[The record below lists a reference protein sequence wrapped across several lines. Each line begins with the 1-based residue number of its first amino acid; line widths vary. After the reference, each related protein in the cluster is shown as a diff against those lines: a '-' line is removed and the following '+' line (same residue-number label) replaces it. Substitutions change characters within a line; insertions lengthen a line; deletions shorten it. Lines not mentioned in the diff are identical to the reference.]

1 MCGIFVLFNP
11 DSSQI
16 NLDLANKSLSL
27 LEHRGPDN
35 ISSLFLRD
43 GTLFF
48 GHTLLRIR
56 SKIENSLQPLF
67 SKDNNYLITYNGEIY
82 NSDFLQKKFFGN
94 KFCDDSDTRV
104 LIELISKYGIKKTLE
119 ELDGMFSFVYLDKK
133 EDSIT
138 IVRDH
143 FGIKPLYK
151 YFSKV
156 TNTICFSS
164 EIKPIWNYFKNEM
177 RLNINSISE
186 FLKYK
191 FLANNYTLWQDIK
204 LVAPGSYEK
213 INLNN
218 HFKNLSVNWFHFDK
232 SNINDF
238 NIESEI
244 KNSCMAQLVSEV
256 PVGLQLSGGIDSTL
270 IYEFLKDNKYIETYS
285 VVFPDYEFDEKL
297 FINNVLNKN
306 SKHKKERINFIDFE
320 VDNFDK
326 DLREAIYFFE
336 APLNHPHTIAI
347 RNLALKASENVKV
360 LLSGEGA
367 DEMFG
372 GYHWHKKYQIEEKII
387 EATQF
392 ISNSELCIFKD
403 SPYFELSECDKERKK
418 LFSKCLGQNRI
429 LEFESKT
436 HMQEL
441 LLRQDKM
448 MMSASIE
455 SRVPFLSK
463 TLVQKIFSTSDI
475 ERYSQIETKSDL
487 KKILISMGYEVDFVM
502 RKKIGFRLPYN
513 EWILSNLK
521 LKLKQI
527 KHNEIAN
534 KIFGEQCIKMIN
546 SLSKIDNQFPLLCK
560 YIWVIEG
567 LTNFVETFDLS
578 I

>member
-177 RLNINSISE
+177 RLNINSI
-186 FLKYK
+186 
-191 FLANNYTLWQDIK
+191 
-204 LVAPGSYEK
+204 
-213 INLNN
+213 
-218 HFKNLSVNWFHFDK
+218 
-232 SNINDF
+232 
-238 NIESEI
+238 
-244 KNSCMAQLVSEV
+244 
-256 PVGLQLSGGIDSTL
+256 
-270 IYEFLKDNKYIETYS
+270 
-285 VVFPDYEFDEKL
+285 
-297 FINNVLNKN
+297 
-306 SKHKKERINFIDFE
+306 
-320 VDNFDK
+320 
-326 DLREAIYFFE
+326 
-336 APLNHPHTIAI
+336 
-347 RNLALKASENVKV
+347 
-360 LLSGEGA
+360 
-367 DEMFG
+367 
-372 GYHWHKKYQIEEKII
+372 
-387 EATQF
+387 
-392 ISNSELCIFKD
+392 
-403 SPYFELSECDKERKK
+403 
-418 LFSKCLGQNRI
+418 
-429 LEFESKT
+429 
-436 HMQEL
+436 
-441 LLRQDKM
+441 
-448 MMSASIE
+448 
-455 SRVPFLSK
+455 
-463 TLVQKIFSTSDI
+463 
-475 ERYSQIETKSDL
+475 
-487 KKILISMGYEVDFVM
+487 
-502 RKKIGFRLPYN
+502 
-513 EWILSNLK
+513 
-521 LKLKQI
+521 
-527 KHNEIAN
+527 
-534 KIFGEQCIKMIN
+534 
-546 SLSKIDNQFPLLCK
+546 
-560 YIWVIEG
+560 
-567 LTNFVETFDLS
+567 
-578 I
+578 